1 MYLVDIGRKAKVAR
15 HVSVVLRWVI
25 AKGDEADAQVFAGLQ
40 LARLVDVVTY
50 ELDVSRRGRDVG
62 TLAPG
67 AVLDKDEIAVV
78 FYISDRRVSASERMR
93 DEARTASCGQA
104 RRVVQV
110 AAGRCTPLGRWQG
123 HRRNPLARNS
133 C

>member
-25 AKGDEADAQVFAGLQ
+25 PIGDEADAQVLAGLQ

-50 ELDVSRRGRDVG
+50 KLDIPRRGGDVG

-67 AVLDKDEIAVV
+67 AVLHEDEIAVV
-78 FYISDRRVSASERMR
+78 FYTSNWRVSASEQTR
-93 DEARTASCGQA
+93 DDVHTASCGQA

-110 AAGRCTPLGRWQG
+110 AAGR
-123 HRRNPLARNS
+123 
-133 C
+133 